1 MNLIIFLLNK
11 SLGFIIGGILFA
23 IGCLYTILA
32 CRNNEASYESLKE
45 VNNKIIFIAFNL
57 IISNLMLQLRQQN
70 EFYTYYFFIFFLQ
83 FRILFFIYIILK
95 DLSEGKF

>member
-11 SLGFIIGGILFA
+11 RLGFIIGGILFA

-45 VNNKIIFIAFNL
+45 VNNKIIFIDFNL
-57 IISNLMLQLRQQN
+57 NISNLMLQLRQQN
-70 EFYTYYFFIFFLQ
+70 EFYLLFFYFFLQ
-83 FRILFFIYIILK
+83 LRILFFILYYLK
-95 DLSEGKF
+95 RFK